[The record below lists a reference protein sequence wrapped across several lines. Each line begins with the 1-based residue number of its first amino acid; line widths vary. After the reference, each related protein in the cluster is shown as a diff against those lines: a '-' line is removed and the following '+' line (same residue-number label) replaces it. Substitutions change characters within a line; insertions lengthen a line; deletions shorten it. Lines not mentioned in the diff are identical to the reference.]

1 MDAHDRKTLCVDVG
15 GTTTKFGLVQGGRVT
30 ARDRIE
36 SRANLGIGQVLAR
49 IVPIARGWGDG
60 SAIDVGFAVPTFVD
74 SRSGQVLRALKDK
87 FDDLEGADV
96 AGWARDRFGGGF
108 RIEND
113 AHAAMLGEWRRGA
126 GQGFENVL
134 MITLGTGIGTSVV
147 LGGRALRG
155 PHAQAGNFGGHYVMD
170 PNGFD
175 CPCGNRGCVEAMQ
188 NVNALTRLAQA
199 DPRFGESSLSQHD
212 RIDYAPLFAAAPH
225 DALARDLLNRSLD
238 IWGSLVVSLIH
249 QFTPDRVIIG
259 GGVIKSA
266 AIILPRLQSFAAHA
280 LIHWRPVDVVA
291 AQLGDDAALIG
302 MASFFDDPPEYI

>member
-15 GTTTKFGLVQGGRVT
+15 GTTTKLGLVQGGRVI

-36 SRANLGIGQVLAR
+36 SRANLGIGQALER
-49 IVPIARGWGDG
+49 IVPIARGWTDG
-60 SAIDVGFAVPTFVD
+60 SPIDVGFAVPTFVD
-74 SRSGQVLRALKDK
+74 SRTNQILRALKDK
-87 FDDLEGADV
+87 FEDLEGADL
-96 AGWARDRFGGGF
+96 AGWARQHFGGEF

-126 GQGFENVL
+126 GRGFENAL

-170 PNGFD
+170 PDGYD

-188 NVNALTRLAQA
+188 NVNALTRLAHA
-199 DPRFGESSLSQHD
+199 DPRFGQSSLSQHD
-212 RIDYAPLFAAAPH
+212 RIDYAQLFAAAPH
-225 DALARDLLNRSLD
+225 DALANDLLKRSLD

-266 AIILPRLQSFAAHA
+266 AIILPHLQSFAGRA
-280 LIHWRPVDVVA
+280 LIHWKPVDVVA
-291 AQLGDDAALIG
+291 AELGDDAALIG
-302 MASFFDDPPEYI
+302 MASFCDQPPEYI